1 MSELVLEFP
10 NLSWKHLD
18 ASESD
23 IREEERDERFPFS
36 HISLDMIGVTAPL
49 KVGSGSWKLG

>member
-10 NLSWKHLD
+10 NLSWKHWD

-23 IREEERDERFPFS
+23 IREEERDVWKDFLFPTS
-36 HISLDMIGVTAPL
+36 ART
-49 KVGSGSWKLG
+49 